1 MGEFRLPAELLYRTV
16 GSAGKAFVH
25 LMRVFVD
32 GELEN
37 REAADRV
44 RARGRRVIYAFWHG
58 RLLVPIWT
66 HRGSRIGILISQ
78 SRDGEYVAR
87 IADKLGFHVIRGS
100 TTRGA
105 EGGFRT
111 LLSAIQEGY
120 DVAITPDGPTGP
132 KYQVKKGIVHLARAS
147 GAAILP
153 VGIAADRYKQLASW
167 DEFRVLLPGAYALA
181 RYGDPIIVPE
191 HANKFDMEDIRAG
204 LENTLNA
211 LTADVE
217 SRVHSARMTRHARTR
232 YQGE

>member
-1 MGEFRLPAELLYRTV
+1 MGEFRLPAELLYRFV
-16 GSAGKAFVH
+16 GVAGKAFINV
-25 LMRVFVD
+25 MRILVD

-44 RARGRRVIYAFWHG
+44 RAQGRRVIYAFWHG
-58 RLLVPIWT
+58 RILVPIWT
-66 HRGSRIGILISQ
+66 HRDSNIGILVSQ
-78 SRDGEYVAR
+78 GRDGEYVAR

-105 EGGFRT
+105 EEGFRM
-111 LLSAIQEGY
+111 LLSALEQGH

-132 KYQVKKGIVHLARAS
+132 RYQVKKGIVYLARAS

-153 VGIAADRYKQLASW
+153 VGIAADRYRQLASW

-204 LENTLNA
+204 LETTLNA

-217 SRVHSARMTRHARTR
+217 SRVHSARTTRHARTR